1 MKRCQEAKVS
11 GFQAFMFLLLFI
23 AGGFSQTSSQ
33 LTASTGTAQHAPL
46 LSGISATSLD
56 QDSVSSGSDA
66 RYKMRVSIDEVRL
79 TFHAMDKSGR
89 PVDDLK
95 AADVDLF
102 DNEAGPGTIFALQRL
117 KGRPLRVGF
126 LVDTSGSVSG
136 EIGRNRATAIAAAQ
150 ALMQNKNDQG
160 LVIGFRRVRE
170 IYQAWSSDSNAVADG
185 IRRIGSRNE
194 ATVDG
199 TSLFD
204 SLWSTCYY
212 EFRGQEEDAQ
222 NLILLF
228 SDGVDTSSH
237 ATLEQT
243 IGACQQSHT
252 IVFVL
257 GFSADRSDLSIGRD
271 TLGKLTEQTGGGVT
285 LSNGSEAEMR
295 HALDSLAEEI
305 RSEYQLFYRPKN
317 LKRDG
322 SFHRIVLTGP
332 PRVATIIG
340 QSGYYALPK

>member
-1 MKRCQEAKVS
+1 MPGS
-11 GFQAFMFLLLFI
+11 QAFMFALLFI
-23 AGGFSQTSSQ
+23 AVGFGQTSSQ
-33 LTASTGTAQHAPL
+33 STAPAETARHTPLLTGTGG
-46 LSGISATSLD
+46 SSLD
-56 QDSVSSGSDA
+56 QDSVSSGGDA

-79 TFHAMDKSGR
+79 TFYAVDRSGR

-95 AADVDLF
+95 AADLDLF
-102 DNEAGPGTIFALQRL
+102 DNEAGPGTIVALQML
-117 KGRPLRVGF
+117 KGRPLHVGF
-126 LVDTSGSVSG
+126 LVDASGSVSS
-136 EIGRNRATAIAAAQ
+136 EIRRSRATAVAAAQ
-150 ALMQNKNDQG
+150 ALMQNKDDEG

-170 IYQAWSSDSNAVADG
+170 IYQVWSHDSNAVADG
-185 IRRIGSRNE
+185 IRRIGSKSE

-204 SLWSTCYY
+204 SLWSTCFY
-212 EFRGQEEDAQ
+212 EFRRQEEDAQ

-237 ATLEQT
+237 ATLEQA

-257 GFSADRSDLSIGRD
+257 GYTPDLSDLSMGRD
-271 TLGKLTEQTGGGVT
+271 ALGKLTEQTGGSVI
-285 LSNGSEAEMR
+285 LSTGSDADMR
-295 HALDSLAEEI
+295 HALDSLAAEI

-322 SFHRIVLTGP
+322 SFHRIVLAGP
-332 PRVATIIG
+332 PRVAAIVG